1 MLKFLEEP
9 EPNIIGFF
17 ITDNANNVISTIK
30 SRCETVKVYYD
41 NHELDINSINNDTYK
56 DYTDVAIN
64 YLYKLEVEKK
74 DVIMYNKD
82 VILCKFK
89 EREEIK
95 TIFKIILIIYEELL
109 NKVMGF
115 ENKFSFD
122 NLNSLCELD
131 YKDIL
136 KRINLTIKF
145 IDDIDCNFNIELLLD
160 KFVIEL
166 GDYSE

>member
-1 MLKFLEEP
+1 
-9 EPNIIGFF
+9 
-17 ITDNANNVISTIK
+17 
-30 SRCETVKVYYD
+30 
-41 NHELDINSINNDTYK
+41 
-56 DYTDVAIN
+56 
-64 YLYKLEVEKK
+64 
-74 DVIMYNKD
+74 MYNKD

-145 IDDIDCNFNIELLLD
+145 IDDIDCNVNIELLLD